1 MGLLSKKQKDCI
13 KMKNTARK
21 AFRSVPLLCL
31 AALLLCACG
40 GDPVETQGYSTTLAL
55 TGTVSENTLDIR
67 YPSGETAASLPLDM
81 ASAGFP
87 GRESAAAEAEEEEAA
102 LSVFYGRNGAGL
114 CWAVVCSGPSAG
126 SANTN
131 VLLSTDGGETWG
143 LASSAE
149 NTPHDLMTG
158 AGFQSKDR
166 GFLCG
171 RYSRDSG
178 PVIYTT
184 GDGGASWTRLEPDIP
199 PVYAEL
205 KMTPFSPII
214 TEQSVCFPVEQR
226 DENGIRSLAYC
237 STQDLENW
245 TWSERK
251 SPEEVF

>member
-1 MGLLSKKQKDCI
+1 MGLFSKKQKDF
-13 KMKNTARK
+13 MKTNNTARK

-40 GDPVETQGYSTTLAL
+40 GNTAEKPGYSTSIELPGYVSGDTLEL
-55 TGTVSENTLDIR
+55 R
-67 YPSGETAASLPLDM
+67 YPSGETAASLPLD
-81 ASAGFP
+81 AATAGFP
-87 GRESAAAEAEEEEAA
+87 GRESAPAEVEGEEAP
-102 LSVFYGRNGAGL
+102 LSVFYGRNYAGL

-131 VLLSTDGGETWG
+131 VLLSTDGGETWS

-149 NTPHDLMTG
+149 NTTHELVTG

-166 GFLCG
+166 GFLCC
-171 RYSRDSG
+171 RYTQDSG

-199 PVYAEL
+199 QAYAGR

-214 TEQSVCFPVEQR
+214 TEQSVCFPVMLR
-226 DENGIRSLAYC
+226 DENGIESLAYC
-237 STQDLENW
+237 STQDLKNW
-245 TWSERK
+245 IWSE
-251 SPEEVF
+251 